1 MQETMIPL
9 PDRFRKHGFNFT
21 LISRLGDVALLA
33 KQKDPDSAR
42 SFEVVIIQR
51 MGARTW
57 SDGQTTEAHE
67 HLPSNEEWGTYGW
80 SFSTAEAAWDR
91 FWELALKT
99 DEQVVVIDDVW
110 RQTRTLPPPPYEDS
124 LLAFDFS
131 ARAFTL

>member
-1 MQETMIPL
+1 MIPL

-57 SDGQTTEAHE
+57 PDGHVTEARE
-67 HLPSNEEWGTYGW
+67 HLPSNEEWGVKAWT
-80 SFSTAEAAWDR
+80 FATPEDAWDR
-91 FWELALKT
+91 FWKLALKV
-99 DEQVVVIDDVW
+99 DEQPTVPAD
-110 RQTRTLPPPPYEDS
+110 L
-124 LLAFDFS
+124 
-131 ARAFTL
+131 